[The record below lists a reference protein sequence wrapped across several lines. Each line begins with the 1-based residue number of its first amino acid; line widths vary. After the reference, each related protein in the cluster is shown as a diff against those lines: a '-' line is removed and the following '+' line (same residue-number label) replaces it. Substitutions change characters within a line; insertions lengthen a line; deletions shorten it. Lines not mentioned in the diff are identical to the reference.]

1 MVVLVLI
8 CLALGLADT
17 VMSMWMMRE
26 VNERLPEDRRLSWWR
41 RDNYWGKVNRAYR
54 ECFPDSILPDLE
66 SYFAFAVIVL
76 IVFLVLVS
84 FYKGRI
90 G

>member
-8 CLALGLADT
+8 CFAVGVVDT
-17 VMSMWMMRE
+17 AMSMWMMSE
-26 VNERLPEDRRLSWWR
+26 VNERLPEGRKLAWWR
-41 RDNYWGKVNRAYR
+41 RDNYWGRVNQAYR
-54 ECFPDSILPDLE
+54 EYFPDSILPDLE
-66 SYFAFAVIVL
+66 NYFAFAVIVL
-76 IVFLVLVS
+76 IVLLVLVS

>member
-8 CLALGLADT
+8 CVAIGLVDT
-17 VMSMWMMRE
+17 AMSMWMMSQ
-26 VNERLPEDRRLSWWR
+26 VNERLPEGRKLAWWR
-41 RDNYWGKVNRAYR
+41 RDNYWGTVNRAYR
-54 ECFPDSILPDLE
+54 EYFPDSILPNLE
-66 SYFAFAVIVL
+66 SYFAVGVIVL
-76 IVFLVLVS
+76 IILLVLVS

>member
-8 CLALGLADT
+8 CFAVGIVDT
-17 VMSMWMMRE
+17 AMSMWMMSE
-26 VNERLPEDRRLSWWR
+26 VNERLPEGRKLAWWR
-41 RDNYWGKVNRAYR
+41 RDNYWGRVNQAYR
-54 ECFPDSILPDLE
+54 EYFPHSILPDLE
-66 SYFAFAVIVL
+66 NYLAFAVIVL
-76 IVFLVLVS
+76 IVLLVLVS